1 MTQFKVIQPASILV
15 STRNVSPVST
25 SNPTSRYLRLWME
38 LNTIKEERNPPED
51 LRLYEQGFMGY
62 VVLGLACL
70 LVVRTQR

>member
-15 STRNVSPVST
+15 SRNVSPVST
-25 SNPTSRYLRLWME
+25 SNPTSQYLRLWIE

-51 LRLYEQGFMGY
+51 LCLYEQGFMGY
-62 VVLGLACL
+62 VVLGSACL